1 MGDGLV
7 KDGIADAGDP
17 LVDEIDDARLA
28 GHDEFLVLRRRLD
41 PVIPHELRDELVR
54 RHEHDVRQE
63 EVVEEHVGGRRVRAD
78 YVLVADAQVSRIQPR
93 FQQVFQHLLRHAGH
107 HRVPARTQPKRAPVS
122 VVVTLLRCRP
132 SSKMITR
139 TRRMDK
145 RERKRMQKKKKKK
158 SSSLILV
165 VRRGGMSMSCA
176 RVGADLL
183 QDEDV
188 SPVLLEPDRVGF
200 DVAQDPV
207 EVVLVYAE
215 ELTTVFSRDDRRR
228 SAKRKPKK
236 PKDKKNLVVMQ
247 ITNFQEFVQMEP
259 QTMESV
265 SCTGKKKKKK
275 IH

>member
-1 MGDGLV
+1 MPAITVYL
-7 KDGIADAGDP
+7 
-17 LVDEIDDARLA
+17 
-28 GHDEFLVLRRRLD
+28 
-41 PVIPHELRDELVR
+41 
-54 RHEHDVRQE
+54 
-63 EVVEEHVGGRRVRAD
+63 
-78 YVLVADAQVSRIQPR
+78 
-93 FQQVFQHLLRHAGH
+93 HAG
-107 HRVPARTQPKRAPVS
+107 AKRAPVS

-132 SSKMITR
+132 SSKN
-139 TRRMDK
+139 DNK
-145 RERKRMQKKKKKK
+145 DSADGQKEKEKKRKRMQKKKKKK

-228 SAKRKPKK
+228 SAKRKPKAK
-236 PKDKKNLVVMQ
+236 R
-247 ITNFQEFVQMEP
+247 
-259 QTMESV
+259 
-265 SCTGKKKKKK
+265 
-275 IH
+275 